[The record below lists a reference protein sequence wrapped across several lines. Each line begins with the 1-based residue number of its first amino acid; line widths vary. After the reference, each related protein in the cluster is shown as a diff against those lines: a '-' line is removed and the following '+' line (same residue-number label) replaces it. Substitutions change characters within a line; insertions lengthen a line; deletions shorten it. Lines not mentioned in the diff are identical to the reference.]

1 MTRCALAL
9 HDGEYAQAHAPVT
22 DTDTHTCYSA
32 VHAMRRVVLRHS
44 PTGLGLNIEKTGQ
57 GPFVITA
64 VVEGKAAALGGEIK
78 VNDLLHAVD
87 TTSLYDLDEAQT
99 KALVAGTPSQLGTNV
114 ALWIQAAPNGSGT
127 PIQAQVLAK
136 LKNDKDALHAELANL
151 KAEFKALQLLFVTSQ
166 AELDRLKG
174 KDTGEAVL
182 TATDEDEIQRLQQE
196 AAEHLRAV
204 KEHRKALRR
213 LQHAARNPELNKPVS
228 ASDAASAATLSRKT
242 QDLVQGLQHLHDDLA
257 QGLQHLHDDALDE
270 ALVSELATDAKN
282 LWLLRRQ
289 IAADPQAFF
298 AQADTSQDGSLDRN
312 EWAQACA
319 GVLGHAAPDLA
330 NALFDM
336 MDFDKS
342 GHVSMGEFVEIRRA
356 VRLFV
361 MQAGFQELAVESL
374 SGLVYGHLSKNAPA
388 EEGTSLAEQTLD
400 TLTELSLEEMRGDV
414 APLYASLKEH
424 GEQVKQDRE
433 ARAKKLAAFEVEEA
447 EGKFTQLPTA
457 AYGDKDSFHK
467 GLEV

>member
-1 MTRCALAL
+1 M
-9 HDGEYAQAHAPVT
+9 
-22 DTDTHTCYSA
+22 
-32 VHAMRRVVLRHS
+32 
-44 PTGLGLNIEKTGQ
+44 
-57 GPFVITA
+57 
-64 VVEGKAAALGGEIK
+64 
-78 VNDLLHAVD
+78 
-87 TTSLYDLDEAQT
+87 
-99 KALVAGTPSQLGTNV
+99 AGTPSQLGTNV

-136 LKNDKDALHAELANL
+136 LKDDKDALHAELANL

-182 TATDEDEIQRLQQE
+182 TETDEDEIQRLQQE

-204 KEHRKALRR
+204 KEHRKELRR

-270 ALVSELATDAKN
+270 ALVSELATDTKN

>member
-1 MTRCALAL
+1 MTCCALAL

-22 DTDTHTCYSA
+22 DTHTCYSA
-32 VHAMRRVVLRHS
+32 VHAMRRVVLRRS
-44 PTGLGLNIEKTGQ
+44 PTGLGFNIVKTGQ

-87 TTSLYDLDEAQT
+87 TTSLYGLDEAQT
-99 KALVAGTPSQLGTNV
+99 KALVVGTPSQLGTNV
-114 ALWIQAAPNGSGT
+114 ALWIQAAPNDSGT

-136 LKNDKDALHAELANL
+136 LKNDRDALHAELANL
-151 KAEFKALQLLFVTSQ
+151 KAEFKTLQLLFNTSQ

-182 TATDEDEIQRLQQE
+182 TKTDEDEIQRLQQE

-204 KEHRKALRR
+204 KEHRKELRR

-270 ALVSELATDAKN
+270 ALVSELATDTKN

-319 GVLGHAAPDLA
+319 GVLGHAVPDLA

>member
-1 MTRCALAL
+1 
-9 HDGEYAQAHAPVT
+9 
-22 DTDTHTCYSA
+22 
-32 VHAMRRVVLRHS
+32 
-44 PTGLGLNIEKTGQ
+44 
-57 GPFVITA
+57 
-64 VVEGKAAALGGEIK
+64 
-78 VNDLLHAVD
+78 
-87 TTSLYDLDEAQT
+87 
-99 KALVAGTPSQLGTNV
+99 
-114 ALWIQAAPNGSGT
+114 
-127 PIQAQVLAK
+127 
-136 LKNDKDALHAELANL
+136 
-151 KAEFKALQLLFVTSQ
+151 
-166 AELDRLKG
+166 
-174 KDTGEAVL
+174 
-182 TATDEDEIQRLQQE
+182 
-196 AAEHLRAV
+196 
-204 KEHRKALRR
+204 
-213 LQHAARNPELNKPVS
+213 
-228 ASDAASAATLSRKT
+228 
-242 QDLVQGLQHLHDDLA
+242 VQGLQHLHDDLA

-270 ALVSELATDAKN
+270 ALVSELAIDAKN
-282 LWLLRRQ
+282 LWLLRRL